1 MQLDEKKIQFTM
13 IGIGLWE
20 ATGPNCE
27 EVKRSILYPRSKPM
41 GWKTQTYKFLSLCS
55 EKHKHTSA
63 LIQVWRQFLHTFM
76 ANYSSWTIDFILLAH
91 YWINSKYYKQVNFFK
106 IWLKKKKKQMNY
118 GVVYGTGWVWGI
130 FQPNQPLR
138 IEKSP
143 TLRSYKNNVM

>member
-13 IGIGLWE
+13 SGIGLWE

-91 YWINSKYYKQVNFFK
+91 YRINSKYYKQVNFFK
-106 IWLKKKKKQMNY
+106 IWFKKKKKNKWTMELCMGRVGFEVFFN
-118 GVVYGTGWVWGI
+118 
-130 FQPNQPLR
+130 
-138 IEKSP
+138 P
-143 TLRSYKNNVM
+143 TSLLGLRSLQPFVAIKTT

>member
-1 MQLDEKKIQFTM
+1 MKRKFNIQFTM

-41 GWKTQTYKFLSLCS
+41 GWKTQTYKFLSLSLCS
-55 EKHKHTSA
+55 EKHKHTLA

-76 ANYSSWTIDFILLAH
+76 ANYSSWTIDFILLAQ

-106 IWLKKKKKQMNY
+106 IWLKKKKKTNEL
-118 GVVYGTGWVWGI
+118 WSCVWDGLGLRY
-130 FQPNQPLR
+130 FSTQPA
-138 IEKSP
+138 S
-143 TLRSYKNNVM
+143 